1 MITLEDFT
9 RNLADLLRQEGYHVR
24 SYSGRGMYDA
34 ECFGV
39 GLASASGAL
48 QLGITIGRALA
59 DLDPVGLYR
68 GRLGPSLDSLG
79 TGAILY
85 FRSLPWVA
93 SIGDEETDEET
104 DDDR

>member
-9 RNLADLLRQEGYHVR
+9 RNLADLLRKEGYRVR
-24 SYSGRGMYDA
+24 SYSGRGMYGA

-68 GRLGPSLDSLG
+68 GRLAASMDSLG
-79 TGAILY
+79 TGAIVY
-85 FRSLPWVA
+85 FRGLPWVA
-93 SIGDEETDEET
+93 SAGDEGA